1 MKKILIFFLVL
12 FFLNIYN
19 NAWTSISNKI
29 IVKVENEIITNYD
42 IKNKI
47 LTDLLL
53 SGIEINQSNI
63 NKYKSRALDA
73 LINLKLKEIELSKF
87 DLKVEQR
94 AVQNYLKSVFKDNT
108 SKLKNTIQKNNL
120 SYELFISEIKID
132 IKWRQFIYQIYNDK
146 IKINDEEISEDLDLF
161 IKQRQ
166 NISSQEIRISEI
178 DFSYENEKQLQ
189 DGIKK
194 IRETIEKEG
203 FEKAVM
209 KYSSSNSLVTKGDI
223 GWVKVTSLSEKIYK
237 AIKNLKINE
246 ISREI
251 IQPNRVLFLK
261 VTDKKK
267 VNEEYLDKEKMK
279 KDLIAKRTN
288 ELFSLYSKSHLSKL
302 KNESFIDYK

>member
-1 MKKILIFFLVL
+1 
-12 FFLNIYN
+12 
-19 NAWTSISNKI
+19 
-29 IVKVENEIITNYD
+29 
-42 IKNKI
+42 
-47 LTDLLL
+47 
-53 SGIEINQSNI
+53 
-63 NKYKSRALDA
+63 
-73 LINLKLKEIELSKF
+73 
-87 DLKVEQR
+87 
-94 AVQNYLKSVFKDNT
+94 
-108 SKLKNTIQKNNL
+108 
-120 SYELFISEIKID
+120 
-132 IKWRQFIYQIYNDK
+132 
-146 IKINDEEISEDLDLF
+146 
-161 IKQRQ
+161 
-166 NISSQEIRISEI
+166 
-178 DFSYENEKQLQ
+178 
-189 DGIKK
+189 
-194 IRETIEKEG
+194 
-203 FEKAVM
+203 M